1 MLNYLTYGTDTSRP
15 PLMIVHGLFG
25 SARNWN
31 VIARRMS
38 ETRTVIAPD
47 MRNHGSSFWAD
58 THSYLDMASDLS
70 DLIAAQG
77 GVVDMVGHSMG
88 GKAAMTL
95 ALTQPEQVAR
105 LLVADIAPVAYSHS
119 QQQFIDA
126 MRAVDLS
133 QVTRRADAIAQL
145 AQNIDD
151 TTLQSFFTQSLN
163 VKEQRWLYNLNTLE
177 RDMPLILGFPDI
189 KGTYDGL
196 TLFLS
201 GANSDYVL
209 PSHRPKISS
218 HFTNAKFAK
227 IQNAG
232 HWLHAEQPRA
242 FEASLRAF
250 LEYKNT

>member
-1 MLNYLTYGTDTSRP
+1 MLNTLTYGTDTTRP

-58 THSYLDMASDLS
+58 SHSYPDMASDLS
-70 DLIAAQG
+70 QVINAHGGTVDL
-77 GVVDMVGHSMG
+77 VGHSMG
-88 GKAAMTL
+88 GKAAMVL
-95 ALTQPEQVAR
+95 ALTEPTQVAR
-105 LLVADIAPVAYSHS
+105 LLVADIAPVAYTHS

-133 QVTRRADAIAQL
+133 QVTRRADAVTQL
-145 AQNIDD
+145 AQHVDD

-163 VKEQRWLYNLNTLE
+163 VKEQRWLYNLDALE
-177 RDMPLILGFPDI
+177 RDMPLILGFPEVT
-189 KGTYDGL
+189 GTYDGL

-201 GANSDYVL
+201 GAASDYVL
-209 PSHRPKISS
+209 PQHRPKIKSQ
-218 HFTNAKFAK
+218 FTNARFAK
-227 IQNAG
+227 IPDAG
-232 HWLHAEQPRA
+232 HWLHAQQPRA

-250 LEYKNT
+250 LDFTA